1 MFTNIIGCYLVI
13 TQLSAPLTLNPSE
26 LQRSMHTCVVVSE
39 EVIKQAQEDY
49 MSVMLSVAWQES
61 RFKMDAKGTW
71 LCTGK
76 GELKFRKN
84 RKPYCTSGKLTRARG
99 PMQVLP
105 VYHCKGEPKGTCNYV
120 KVSVRLLGNL
130 IENYGLTRGLQ
141 IYAGGFSGSTASKKY
156 ARMTIWRSKKI
167 FKTLKKIDWAQKNHL

>member
-13 TQLSAPLTLNPSE
+13 TQLSAPLIMRPPE
-26 LQRSMHTCVVVSE
+26 LQSRINTCVFVAE
-39 EVIKQAQEDY
+39 EVTKQAQEDY

-61 RFKMDAKGTW
+61 GFKMEAKGRW

-76 GELKFRKN
+76 GELKFSKKG
-84 RKPYCTSGKLTRARG
+84 KPSCTSGKLTRARG

-105 VYHCKGEPKGTCNYV
+105 VYHCKGEPKGKCNYV

-130 IENYGLTRGLQ
+130 VENYGLTKGLE
-141 IYAGGFSGSTASKKY
+141 IYAGGFSRSKASKNY

-167 FKTLKKIDWAQKNHL
+167 YKTLKKIGWTQKNPL

>member
-13 TQLSAPLTLNPSE
+13 TQLSAPLVLKQSE
-26 LQRSMHTCVVVSE
+26 LQSRMHTCVVVSD
-39 EVIKQAQEDY
+39 EVTRQAQEDY
-49 MSVMLSVAWQES
+49 MTVMLSVAWQES
-61 RFKMDAKGTW
+61 RFEMDAKGKW

-76 GELKFRKN
+76 GELKFSKKG
-84 RKPYCTSGKLTRARG
+84 KPSCTEGKLTRARG

-105 VYHCKGEPKGTCNYV
+105 IYHCKGEPKGKCNYV

-130 IENYGLTRGLQ
+130 IENYGLTKGLQ
-141 IYAGGFSGSTASKKY
+141 IYAGGFSGSKASKNY

-167 FKTLKKIDWAQKNHL
+167 FKTLKKIDWAQKNPL